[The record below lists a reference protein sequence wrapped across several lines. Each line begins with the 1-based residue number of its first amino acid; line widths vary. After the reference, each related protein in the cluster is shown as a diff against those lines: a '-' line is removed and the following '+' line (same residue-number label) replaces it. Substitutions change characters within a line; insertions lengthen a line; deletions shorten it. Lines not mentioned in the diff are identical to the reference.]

1 MIGPF
6 TKSLNAKLITL
17 FIVISVVSIITTG
30 ALSLKAAEDALRERI
45 DAQLQNEAKYRA
57 SLIENLWSL
66 RVEQVQLLASNQQVK
81 NILKESNKQIGQ
93 EVINTQDLEKTIPPS
108 TEDSNFYDL
117 KIVDKDGK
125 IVSATNSS
133 LIGKDLSQNT
143 NFLRGVREASYSI
156 ERDDKTGKAVMV
168 VTVPVFD
175 DTEHSQEIGVI
186 QVTRGV
192 DLANKITTD
201 RANLGKTGETYL
213 VNRDRLMITESR
225 FIPNAVFT
233 QKVDTLPVKECFE
246 NGHNLSGIYSTYLKT
261 PGNLG
266 QYTMGKA
273 GVVYTDYRG
282 IPVFGASYCDKD
294 LGFVLLAEMDV
305 SELYS
310 PLLELQNQY
319 LIIGSFISL
328 GVGILSFF
336 VVRTISRP
344 IINLTHDVEKIS
356 QGDFTVDIKEPAS
369 KDEIGRLH
377 HSFRIMISSLL
388 RSIEQIQK
396 LNSELKIA
404 NEKLRLK
411 DKLKDEFI
419 SIASHELKNPVQPIL
434 GFAYLAKKGK
444 IPHDEAWDGVLQH
457 ARRLKRLAIDILD
470 VSKIESG
477 TLDYRFAKVR
487 LNQVIHNVTESLK
500 VNLSPGVNM
509 EIDLDQKDPEIYAD
523 VERITQVLENII
535 ENAIKFTKYGLI
547 KIESYSHHHD
557 KVDIVISDT
566 GGGISQDILP
576 NLFDKFVTQ
585 SVKDGMEHGTG
596 LGLFIAK
603 EIITAHKGE
612 ITAHNNKIGGATFT
626 VTLPIDNDDTSQ
638 KS

>member
-1 MIGPF
+1 MIGSF
-6 TKSLNAKLITL
+6 TKSLNAKLMTL

-57 SLIENLWSL
+57 NLIENLWSL

-93 EVINTQDLEKTIPPS
+93 EFINTQDLEKTIPPS

-125 IVSATNSS
+125 IISATNSS
-133 LIGKDLSQNT
+133 LVGKDLSKNP

-168 VTVPVFD
+168 VTAPVFD
-175 DTEHSQEIGVI
+175 DAEHSQEIGVI
-186 QVTRGV
+186 QATRGV

-225 FIPNAVFT
+225 FIQNAIFT

-261 PGNLG
+261 AGNLG

-344 IINLTHDVEKIS
+344 IMNLTHTVEKIS
-356 QGDFTVDIKEPAS
+356 QGDFTVDVKESTS

-377 HSFRIMISSLL
+377 HSFRIMISNLL
-388 RSIEQIQK
+388 QSIEQIQN
-396 LNSELKIA
+396 LNSELKIV

-477 TLDYRFAKVR
+477 TLDYRFAKVH
-487 LNQVIHNVTESLK
+487 LNQVIHNVTESLR

-509 EIDLDQKDPEIYAD
+509 EVDLDQKDPEIYAD

-535 ENAIKFTKYGLI
+535 ENAIKFTKHGLI
-547 KIESYSHHHD
+547 KIESYNHHD

-566 GGGISQDILP
+566 GGGISRDILP

-603 EIITAHKGE
+603 EIITAHKGK
-612 ITAHNNKIGGATFT
+612 IAAHNNKIGGATFT
-626 VTLPIDNDDTSQ
+626 VTLPIDSDDAGR